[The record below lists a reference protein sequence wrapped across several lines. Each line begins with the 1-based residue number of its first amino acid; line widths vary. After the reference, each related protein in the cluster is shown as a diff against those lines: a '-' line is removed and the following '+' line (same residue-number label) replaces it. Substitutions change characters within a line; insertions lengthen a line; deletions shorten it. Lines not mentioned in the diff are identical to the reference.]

1 MSYFIVIAL
10 TSPHAS
16 GATHAGL
23 KQPPAIGGDWLFDL
37 LTETSPDNYVVAQPD
52 CTAPAGED
60 VDSLSEI
67 AGSPVGSTFARD
79 VNAHLFP
86 SS

>member
-1 MSYFIVIAL
+1 MSYYIVKDL
-10 TSPHAS
+10 SETHAS

-23 KQPPAIGGDWLFDL
+23 IQPPKIGGDWLFDL
-37 LTETSPDNYVVAQPD
+37 LNAEAAVVQAD

-60 VDSLSEI
+60 VDTLSEI
-67 AGSPVGSTFARD
+67 CGDPVGSTFIRD

-86 SS
+86 SE

>member
-1 MSYFIVIAL
+1 MNLYFIVIAL
-10 TSPHAS
+10 AQPHAS

-23 KQPPAIGGDWLFDL
+23 KQAPKIGGYWLFDL
-37 LTETSPDNYVVAQPD
+37 LTEPAPNSYSVVQPD

-67 AGSPVGSTFARD
+67 AGSPVGSTFKRD
-79 VNAHLFP
+79 VDAHLFA
-86 SS
+86 

>member
-1 MSYFIVIAL
+1 MSHYIVVPL
-10 TSPHAS
+10 SETHSS

-23 KQPPAIGGDWLFDL
+23 VQAPKIGGDWLFDL
-37 LTETSPDNYVVAQPD
+37 LVEESENEYTVVQPD

-67 AGSPVGSTFARD
+67 CGSPVGSTFARD
-79 VNAHLFP
+79 VNAALFP
-86 SS
+86 ES